1 MAVIQ
6 SILDY
11 LRQLIISFG
20 NFTTRLLNNNEGYQ
34 TTKFTGSEGV
44 YLLPHHEKEILR
56 LQTQH
61 NFMNTSTE
69 GILLATPNVVNGNS
83 PLRILDA
90 GCADGQ

>member
-11 LRQLIISFG
+11 LRKLIASFG
-20 NFTTRLLNNNEGYQ
+20 NLAIRFLNKKNGYQ

-61 NFMNTSTE
+61 NFMNTSTD
-69 GILLATPNVVNGNS
+69 GILLATPNVVNENGL
-83 PLRILDA
+83 LRILDA
-90 GCADGQ
+90 GCADG